1 MKAEKAKA
9 CVLERIR
16 RNGSQF
22 TVPFYVKE
30 VGKKTYGITYSFNK
44 ALRIPEKEVEDVRE
58 DLDGNCTVRQVIAI
72 T

>member
-1 MKAEKAKA
+1 MKAKV

-22 TVPFYVKE
+22 TVPFYVRAVSK
-30 VGKKTYGITYSFNK
+30 GTYDVTYSFKK
-44 ALRIPEKEVEDVRE
+44 ALRIPKKEAKDIEKE
-58 DLDGNCTVRQVIAI
+58 LDGNFVLRQVMAM